1 MKNYLDNFIQWFQSL
16 PEGTTDAISFLLNVK
31 NLVGMGSIVAILT
44 SLWKVSNS
52 IYKIFQGKRYDSWER
67 PMGLNAE
74 DVTRIKK
81 YYIKTKL
88 KGEISNSRK
97 IYNINSFIRKFFKT
111 GVCAYHWILGEAG
124 MGKTTFLVRL
134 YYQYNTK
141 LKVAKRFNDIF
152 YIRFG
157 CSIDKKSDLEV
168 LQEYINKVKK
178 NQPGRAIKVFY

>member
-1 MKNYLDNFIQWFQSL
+1 MQWFQSL

-31 NLVGMGSIVAILT
+31 NLIGIGSIVAILT

-67 PMGLNAE
+67 PMGLNAD

-88 KGEISNSRK
+88 KGELSNSRK

-111 GVCAYHWILGEAG
+111 GVCAYHWIFGEAG

-141 LKVAKRFNDIF
+141 LKVTKRFNDIF

-157 CSIDKKSDLEV
+157 CSIDKK
-168 LQEYINKVKK
+168 
-178 NQPGRAIKVFY
+178 AI